1 MANMS
6 VTYQD
11 LQDAAVRLR
20 TGQEDITSRLSELK
34 AFIDSLV
41 SGGFVTDQASVAFQE
56 KYTQFTTGSTQ
67 TISAL
72 EGLSSFLTQT
82 ASVLSEVDTGL
93 ASSIRG

>member
-11 LQDAAVRLR
+11 LQDAEVRLR

>member
-11 LQDAAVRLR
+11 LQDAAIRLR
-20 TGQEDITSRLSELK
+20 TGQEDITARLNELK

-93 ASSIRG
+93 ASSIRA